1 MDLGCL
7 KGRIAPR
14 AGENDADDRRTT
26 ASMHGATSARLR
38 TIAPLACLI
47 RQAVKLCTTLTHA
60 EVSAKIADYSGK
72 DDPARFN
79 FAMVAVGRQHDDGLG
94 WRRPVD
100 GQVARLPVQLD
111 VRAGYFDVA
120 ADQRN
125 VVLRPPMRRRSDF
138 LQRRPT

>member
-1 MDLGCL
+1 MDGSPSFGMPCTFQVITARWSGALPAG
-7 KGRIAPR
+7 GTGFR
-14 AGENDADDRRTT
+14 A
-26 ASMHGATSARLR
+26 
-38 TIAPLACLI
+38 
-47 RQAVKLCTTLTHA
+47 
-60 EVSAKIADYSGK
+60 
-72 DDPARFN
+72 
-79 FAMVAVGRQHDDGLG
+79 HDDGLG